1 MKYPYVQYMYSYP
14 HKKAYQTFSET
25 DLKRY
30 IHRLSGRENS
40 LYIHIPFCQY
50 KCGYCNLFSLA
61 GKNERQMEAYV
72 EAMERHAGQLSEIL
86 PHDAAFSDLTLGGGT
101 PLILPERLLRRVFS
115 AAERCFGI
123 TAGKQ
128 PIAVETSPNQT
139 TEEKLCILKEKGVS
153 RISIGVQSF
162 QERELLSL
170 HRFHKAE
177 AAKKALDLICRMKF
191 ECVNMD
197 FIYGIPGQTLESLED
212 SLQQGLEF
220 EPDELFV
227 YPLYVKPGTYLFQT
241 GAECGKSA
249 FEMYRFVCGFLEA
262 KGYRAYSMRRFVKQ
276 NKEGEDAGL
285 PESLCGFGNTLSVGC
300 GGRSYIGN
308 LHFCAPYAVE
318 QRQCHAILQDYI
330 KQEEYLQVTHGF
342 WLSKEEEK
350 RRYVIRHILFGRGV
364 CRKDYRAH
372 FGSEAEDDFPL
383 LSDWAGAGYAV
394 KGEEF
399 FSLTR
404 QGLALSDFLGPQL
417 ISDEVRARME
427 LSCGKNGAA
436 CPESGK

>member
-1 MKYPYVQYMYSYP
+1 
-14 HKKAYQTFSET
+14 
-25 DLKRY
+25 
-30 IHRLSGRENS
+30 
-40 LYIHIPFCQY
+40 
-50 KCGYCNLFSLA
+50 
-61 GKNERQMEAYV
+61 
-72 EAMERHAGQLSEIL
+72 
-86 PHDAAFSDLTLGGGT
+86 
-101 PLILPERLLRRVFS
+101 
-115 AAERCFGI
+115 
-123 TAGKQ
+123 
-128 PIAVETSPNQT
+128 
-139 TEEKLCILKEKGVS
+139 
-153 RISIGVQSF
+153 
-162 QERELLSL
+162 
-170 HRFHKAE
+170 
-177 AAKKALDLICRMKF
+177 
-191 ECVNMD
+191 MD